1 MSNLKTSEN
10 ESTDDPTSY
19 SHGKK
24 SGRNTNPTQNHPLH
38 SILPTLPSKQLP
50 KTLPSRLHKKIKS
63 LIFNDSTLLIP
74 TFDEKPE
81 NFDASTLKKF
91 ISSYKIANSSLELRF
106 KYLQKITNFLK
117 ENINFFQGFSP
128 AFLLDL
134 VKLGELSIHQAGTHV
149 FYEDDICDSTYVVL
163 SGVLKYEAINSIG
176 VYGCGDTLS
185 EEALVRSGE
194 SVRYR
199 AGCYVGR
206 GCCLL
211 RYGKMGLDA

>member
-24 SGRNTNPTQNHPLH
+24 SGGNTNPTQKHTLH
-38 SILPTLPSKQLP
+38 SYLPTLPSSQLP
-50 KTLPSRLHKKIKS
+50 KTLPSQLHKKIKS
-63 LIFNDSTLLIP
+63 LIFNDSAPLTPDLPL
-74 TFDEKPE
+74 EKPE

-117 ENINFFQGFSP
+117 ENIDFFQGFSP

-134 VKLGELSIHQAGTHV
+134 VKLGELCIHEPG
-149 FYEDDICDSTYVVL
+149 TYVF
-163 SGVLKYEAINSIG
+163 
-176 VYGCGDTLS
+176 
-185 EEALVRSGE
+185 
-194 SVRYR
+194 
-199 AGCYVGR
+199 
-206 GCCLL
+206 
-211 RYGKMGLDA
+211 